1 MMSVEYY
8 LRHIHEQYPHLEICK
23 GQTGYILQGNFV
35 LNHDFN
41 GIRMTGNFKLMIFIP
56 NNYPVE
62 LPIVKELSN
71 CINQNY
77 PHRYTNGQLC
87 LASNIELKLYISQN
101 ADICLF
107 IENYIFPYLYT
118 YKYYENYGVYP
129 FGERSHGRYGDLEYL
144 KELFNIDNVIP
155 LLNIILFLATSKYR
169 GHCMCPCGSNKRL
182 RNCHGDIFQKII
194 NAGLQNEFKDI
205 LLEIKKWDKR

>member
-1 MMSVEYY
+1 M
-8 LRHIHEQYPHLEICK
+8 
-23 GQTGYILQGNFV
+23 
-35 LNHDFN
+35 
-41 GIRMTGNFKLMIFIP
+41 
-56 NNYPVE
+56 
-62 LPIVKELSN
+62 
-71 CINQNY
+71 
-77 PHRYTNGQLC
+77 
-87 LASNIELKLYISQN
+87 
-101 ADICLF
+101 
-107 IENYIFPYLYT
+107 YT